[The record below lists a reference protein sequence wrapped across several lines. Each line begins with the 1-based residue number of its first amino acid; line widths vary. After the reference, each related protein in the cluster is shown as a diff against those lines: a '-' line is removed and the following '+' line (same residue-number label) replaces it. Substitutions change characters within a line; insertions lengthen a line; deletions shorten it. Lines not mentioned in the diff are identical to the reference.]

1 MLLFQH
7 DIVVKTTVFFMQKYN
22 TVHVCIVQNAR
33 WNTNVLSLNIAA
45 ILPCTSL
52 YLHPIV
58 AMHSMFNIQEFQAAI
73 STWYCSESHY
83 ILPEENCLQN
93 ALALHGILVETQ
105 VFSQKIFKTKWTSI
119 EYHIALCSICN
130 SFKLLFQWDIAVK
143 GNVFYTRMLNIMF
156 AYIATNSRW
165 NISDWT

>member
-58 AMHSMFNIQEFQAAI
+58 AMHSMLHMQEIELLFQHDIVVRATICSLGKLFTICAYIAQISRWNKCVLFHDIAAILLYTALLLYPKVAMHFMLNIQEFQAPF
-73 STWYCSESHY
+73 STQYCSESHF
-83 ILPEENCLQN
+83 N
-93 ALALHGILVETQ
+93 
-105 VFSQKIFKTKWTSI
+105 
-119 EYHIALCSICN
+119 
-130 SFKLLFQWDIAVK
+130 
-143 GNVFYTRMLNIMF
+143 
-156 AYIATNSRW
+156 
-165 NISDWT
+165 